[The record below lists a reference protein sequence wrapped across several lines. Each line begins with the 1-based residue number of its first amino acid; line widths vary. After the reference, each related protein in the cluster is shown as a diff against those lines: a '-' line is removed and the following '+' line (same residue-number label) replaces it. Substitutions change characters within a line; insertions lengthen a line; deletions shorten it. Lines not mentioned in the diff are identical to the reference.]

1 MFTVSGT
8 WEGMMMRRFMGKEV
22 EDVKSLDPGM
32 KELYMCCGR
41 SDPVATN
48 INTPLSITQY

>member
-1 MFTVSGT
+1 
-8 WEGMMMRRFMGKEV
+8 MMRRFMGKEV